1 MTEAL
6 YRIFDRA
13 EWTVGHLG
21 QSLDGRIATSDGQ
34 SHYVTGPENIVHL
47 HRMRALA
54 DAVVVGA
61 ETVRRDDPR
70 LTPRKVAGA
79 NPLRVVLDPRRRLG
93 ADYRVFQDGAAPSL
107 LVCRDA
113 GAARHGQAEVLSI
126 GEEHGILRLAALKA
140 ALRARGAARIFV
152 EGGGV
157 TVSHFLAQGE
167 LDYLQITV
175 APLIIGA
182 GRPGLALP
190 AVEHLDQAL
199 RPPCQIFPMGADVLF
214 HCDLRERQEIPVA
227 DPNS

>member
-79 NPLRVVLDPRRRLG
+79 NPLRVVHRISQNKD
-93 ADYRVFQDGAAPSL
+93 SK
-107 LVCRDA
+107 
-113 GAARHGQAEVLSI
+113 SI
-126 GEEHGILRLAALKA
+126 L
-140 ALRARGAARIFV
+140 IF
-152 EGGGV
+152 
-157 TVSHFLAQGE
+157 
-167 LDYLQITV
+167 
-175 APLIIGA
+175 
-182 GRPGLALP
+182 
-190 AVEHLDQAL
+190 
-199 RPPCQIFPMGADVLF
+199 
-214 HCDLRERQEIPVA
+214 
-227 DPNS
+227 